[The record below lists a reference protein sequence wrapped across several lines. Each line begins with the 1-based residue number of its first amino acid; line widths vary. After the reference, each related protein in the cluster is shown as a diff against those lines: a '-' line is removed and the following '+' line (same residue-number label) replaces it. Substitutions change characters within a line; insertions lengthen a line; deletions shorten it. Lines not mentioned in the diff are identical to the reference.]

1 MRELNPNYMCMNSEE
16 FTQEQA
22 QRMYQA
28 LKKLLA
34 VKANNSF
41 RGLKRL
47 MEALLEAKYVVRW
60 VEQDI

>member
-28 LKKLLA
+28 LKKT
-34 VKANNSF
+34 VGCKS
-41 RGLKRL
+41 K
-47 MEALLEAKYVVRW
+47 
-60 VEQDI
+60 